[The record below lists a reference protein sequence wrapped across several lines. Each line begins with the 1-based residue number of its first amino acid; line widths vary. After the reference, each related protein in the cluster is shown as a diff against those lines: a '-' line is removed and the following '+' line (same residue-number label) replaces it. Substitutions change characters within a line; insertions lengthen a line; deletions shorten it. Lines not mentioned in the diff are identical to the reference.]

1 MKRTISLFLTLLM
14 VLALAVPVAQAAV
27 TPMPPDWVTNKDEYL
42 IIKGDKAYESENW
55 EAILRVRAHAAA
67 GNLEPL
73 SGQEMYSDWNS
84 PDIYGGSVIQRF
96 EMGLAGMKYAENAEN
111 HRMATRARRY
121 FSLAQDDL
129 LDLGYT
135 RTSKEYYLITLWYFR
150 ARLLECIPGS
160 SQVFSG
166 LKLQNFLKESGYTME
181 QFRSYPGLSV
191 ITDAEWAAIDTR
203 TEQEKAAAA
212 LEKTKANVTLDGVR
226 VDTENL
232 ARVVNGRTMIP
243 VRCLAEQLGAT
254 VWYDSSLKAAC
265 ISRAGVLI
273 VMPIGSKTCTV
284 NGKPF
289 QMDIAPYIE
298 NGRTMI
304 PARYVSELFG
314 QSIVWVP
321 EGRIAAVTEN
331 KSLAGDTNLEAWA
344 LAMGSY
350 LNETQG
356 DADIFGGKAR
366 GISMSKDAIGQ
377 PSAIGFIYTY
387 DQSRYILKNS
397 WSIESREDLIGTVCS
412 MTLNGHNTS
421 FLADVALIRSMSSS
435 EYQQIVRNAQ
445 GMDKYMFPYTKQ
457 LGEKWGDKGII
468 AWDLFRMSNLVQ
480 WGYTA
485 GYVTYPEALALMEP
499 AARILQANFDNW
511 EDAYENYLDGYN
523 WWARENVLN
532 KNVWSVTRGPYVK
545 KNLLQAY
552 GDELFNDKM
561 FDEPIKGVKG
571 VSAEALLEEAV
582 EKILASEQG

>member
-1 MKRTISLFLTLLM
+1 MFLTVIML
-14 VLALAVPVAQAAV
+14 VSLAVPAAQAAV
-27 TPMPPDWVTNKDEYL
+27 TPTPPEWVTNKDEYL
-42 IIKGDKAYESENW
+42 VMKGDKAYEQKNW
-55 EAILRVRAHAAA
+55 DTILRVRAHAAA
-67 GNLEPL
+67 ENLEPL
-73 SGQEMYSDWNS
+73 SGEEMYPDWNS
-84 PDIYGGSVIQRF
+84 ADISDGSVIQKF
-96 EMGLAGMKYAENAEN
+96 EMGLAGMKYAENSKN

-121 FSLAQDDL
+121 FSLARDEL
-129 LDLGYT
+129 LDQGGS

-150 ARLLECIPGS
+150 ARLLECIPGT

-166 LKLQNFLKESGYTME
+166 LKLQEFLTASGYTME

-191 ITDAEWAAIDTR
+191 ITAEEWAAIDSR
-203 TEQEKAAAA
+203 IAEEKAAAA

-304 PARYVSELFG
+304 PARYVSELFD

-344 LAMGSY
+344 LAMGAY

-366 GISMSKDAIGQ
+366 GMSMSKDAIGQ
-377 PSAIGFIYTY
+377 PSAVGFIYTC
-387 DQSRYILKNS
+387 DQARYILKDG
-397 WSIESREDLIGTVCS
+397 WSIGSREDLITTVCS
-412 MTLNGHNTS
+412 MTVNGHNTS
-421 FLADVALIRSMSSS
+421 FLSDVAMIKSMSSS
-435 EYQQIVRNAQ
+435 EYQQILRNAQ
-445 GMDKYMFPYTKQ
+445 GMDKYMFPYTKK

-485 GYVTYPEALALMEP
+485 GYVTYTEALALMEP

-532 KNVWSVTRGPYVK
+532 KNVWSVTRGPYVR
-545 KNLLQAY
+545 KNLFNAY

-561 FDEPIKGVKG
+561 FDTPIKGVTS
-571 VSAEALLEEAV
+571 VSAAGLLESVLETM
-582 EKILASEQG
+582 LAAE